1 MILTYIILFVFYLV
15 LDMLYAHYILAL
27 TESKAFKSAITSSI
41 IMGMSLFGTIEI
53 IRNHWNAIPII
64 IGCFCGTYLTVK
76 LQQLKQFQLT
86 KEQLCIIEM
95 KLMENMAFGDMTLLT
110 WTFLKFLFTNLKM
123 EK

>member
-64 IGCFCGTYLTVK
+64 IGCFCGTYLTVRLK
-76 LQQLKQFQLT
+76 QLKQIDRST
-86 KEQLCIIEM
+86 E
-95 KLMENMAFGDMTLLT
+95 
-110 WTFLKFLFTNLKM
+110 
-123 EK
+123 

>member
-1 MILTYIILFVFYLV
+1 
-15 LDMLYAHYILAL
+15 MLYAHYILAL

-76 LQQLKQFQLT
+76 LQQLKQVDRSP
-86 KEQLCIIEM
+86 E
-95 KLMENMAFGDMTLLT
+95 
-110 WTFLKFLFTNLKM
+110 
-123 EK
+123 

>member
-76 LQQLKQFQLT
+76 LQQLKQVDRSP
-86 KEQLCIIEM
+86 E
-95 KLMENMAFGDMTLLT
+95 
-110 WTFLKFLFTNLKM
+110 
-123 EK
+123 